1 MRDRR
6 RPRAPA
12 GPRFLHNGRL
22 VQIVDTMPASRRRLG
37 AKIAL
42 AAALAIV
49 LALIALRGTRMHHPD
64 SAAPAHPVWSLAVLG
79 DSDSDAYHDRVL
91 IPEDGSKRGG
101 ALRASTWQ
109 WTEVL
114 AQLRGERLDLGAWG
128 QWGMPMRLAQVRRW
142 VGLSAR
148 APRKEDHRYNLAIS
162 GAECPDLMQGVR
174 AMAPALVDLMDED
187 PQRWRNGIVAIRIG
201 INTLGTTEQLDR
213 YAREGASPAV
223 RADMLA
229 CADQVRAAVALIRAR
244 HPQVR
249 LALVGLFDNADWQP
263 NFERWTAAEERR
275 NIGAAL
281 DVYDDALRAL
291 AARTPQAAF
300 FDDRA
305 WFRRH
310 WGERD
315 AQGRPAY
322 ARLAFGGKAQV
333 AQTRGDA
340 PTNAVLGD
348 GHAGSAWNGLW
359 ASDFVDFLNASF
371 DARIAPIT
379 PAEIAGLIDPDGRW
393 GLRPD

>member
-1 MRDRR
+1 
-6 RPRAPA
+6 
-12 GPRFLHNGRL
+12 
-22 VQIVDTMPASRRRLG
+22 
-37 AKIAL
+37 
-42 AAALAIV
+42 
-49 LALIALRGTRMHHPD
+49 MHHPD

-249 LALVGLFDNADWQP
+249 LALVGLFDNVDWQP

-322 ARLAFGGKAQV
+322 ARLDVAVDHEIARHLRAFARIDNALNRTYAAAYGYPALPIGV
-333 AQTRGDA
+333 RVGVRTRGCSGLSYTLEYADA
-340 PTNAVLGD
+340 KSPGDEAVEVD
-348 GHAGSAWNGLW
+348 GVTRIVTAGAVIHAT
-359 ASDFVDFLNASF
+359 
-371 DARIAPIT
+371 I
-379 PAEIAGLIDPDGRW
+379 
-393 GLRPD
+393 